1 MERRVSTYT
10 GITGDNPV
18 PRTSRKGPLIFS
30 SMITGRDPAS
40 GRMPD
45 GIEAQARHLFGHI
58 RALVVGAGGTTDDI
72 VKVDLWMVDRRD
84 RAALDAEWVAMFP
97 DKMSRPA
104 RHTRQAELEDGQLIV
119 ATFIAV
125 VT

>member
-1 MERRVSTYT
+1 MGHRVSTYT

-18 PRTSRKGPLIFS
+18 PRTSRKGPLVYS
-30 SMITGRDPAS
+30 SMITGRDPAN
-40 GRMPD
+40 GRMPAD
-45 GIEAQARHLFGHI
+45 LGSQTRHLFGHI
-58 RALVVGAGGTTDDI
+58 RELVQGAGGTAEDI
-72 VKVDLWMVDRRD
+72 VKVDLWMADRKD
-84 RAALDAEWVAMFP
+84 RAALDAEWTAMFP

-125 VT
+125 LA